1 MAEGE
6 QVTAISG
13 ATLEKAVSELHEDPS
28 TRLQY
33 IDDLRKLV
41 ENDEEAEDSVD
52 HSVRRNDSK
61 FLLRFLR
68 AKKFDVDRARALY
81 SNYYTFRAKHADILG
96 TLEPR
101 ALDHVYRCGIVS
113 LLEHKDKTGCAVMCF
128 KPSLWPM
135 DQYPLTDLVRGL
147 LMLLER
153 LIEDEENQVHGL
165 RFVYNFDGVS
175 LYQMFTVARSDL
187 ARNGIM
193 VELFQEAFPG
203 RFKGLHFIN
212 QPWYISIPLSLLLPF
227 FKEKFRERIRLHG
240 VDYASLSQ
248 YIDLQYVPSDFGG
261 EGPPSSCKSICTLM
275 GLELN

>member
-113 LLEHKDKTGCAVMCF
+113 LLEHRDKTGCAVMCF

-153 LIEDEENQVHGL
+153 LMEDEENQVHGL

-193 VELFQEAFPG
+193 VELFQVAAWAVFWCSYTLAYLGYAHVGDIDGVLKLTLDYSHPSNQDSTVCSVFKPG
-203 RFKGLHFIN
+203 TIITKHNADVFLI
-212 QPWYISIPLSLLLPF
+212 QL
-227 FKEKFRERIRLHG
+227 
-240 VDYASLSQ
+240 
-248 YIDLQYVPSDFGG
+248 
-261 EGPPSSCKSICTLM
+261 
-275 GLELN
+275 